1 MTIEELRNSGMIAYE
16 YIRGSHAYG
25 LNTPTSDEDHGG
37 VFICP
42 KEMLYG
48 LRGKYIEQVSDEKGD
63 TVFYEFGR
71 WVELLLKSNPTAL
84 ESLFIPKRCIVGEV
98 HPMVQA
104 IIDNREMFLSKE
116 CFKTLT
122 GYAVSQIGKARGL
135 NKKIVNPVTQ
145 RKDVL
150 DFCYTFKD
158 QGSQPMKEWLE
169 EHHLDQKYC
178 GLVNIPN
185 MANTYG
191 VYYDF
196 AAHFKFEEL
205 DKGTYDD
212 LFADGEELTETNF
225 DEWCFDMRFRT
236 PRYDVLLTYDDVVK
250 AYDRVVN
257 KNFFK
262 YKGIVHPDV
271 EVKMEDGTSQIIRN
285 AEFDE
290 QTKEMKESNDVRLS
304 SIPKGEKPICTMTYN
319 KDGYQVHCR
328 EYKEYKD
335 WEENRN
341 PERYKSNL
349 NQNYDGKNMCH
360 CMRLTRM
367 GKELAL
373 GQGFNVERT
382 YDREYLLSI
391 KNHELEYD
399 EIMAQANKE
408 KAEMEA
414 AIENCTL
421 PDKPDYDKVNE
432 VLIKARMD
440 FYK

>member
-1 MTIEELRNSGMIAYE
+1 MTIEELRKSGMIAFE

-25 LNTPTSDEDHGG
+25 LNTATSDEDHGG

-48 LRGKYIEQVSDEKGD
+48 LRGKYIEQVADEKGD

-71 WVELLLKSNPTAL
+71 WIELLLKSNPTAM

-98 HPMVQA
+98 HPMVQYV
-104 IIDNREMFLSKE
+104 IDHRDMFLSKE

-135 NKKIVNPVTQ
+135 NKKIVNPVHE

-150 DFCYTFKD
+150 DFCYTFKG
-158 QGSQPMKEWLE
+158 QGSQPMKDWLAE
-169 EHHLDQKYC
+169 NNLDQKYC
-178 GLVNIPN
+178 GLVNVPN
-185 MANTYG
+185 MNCTYG

-196 AAHFKFEEL
+196 AAYFKFEFL
-205 DKGTYDD
+205 DKGLANDFTM
-212 LFADGEELTETNF
+212 
-225 DEWCFDMRFRT
+225 WCFDMGFCDGNKF
-236 PRYDVLLTYDDVVK
+236 YDPYTSNAIGVDEKRVK
-250 AYDRVVN
+250 EKR
-257 KNFFK
+257 FFK
-262 YKGIVHPDV
+262 YPGIVNPD
-271 EVKMEDGTSQIIRN
+271 DI
-285 AEFDE
+285 D
-290 QTKEMKESNDVRLS
+290 ESNDVRLC
-304 SIPKGEKPICTMTYN
+304 SIPKGETPICTMTYN

-328 EYKEYKD
+328 EYKEYKE
-335 WEENRN
+335 WEEKRN
-341 PERYKSNL
+341 PVRYESNL

-399 EIMAQANKE
+399 EIMEQANKE
-408 KAEMEA
+408 KAEMEE
-414 AIENCTL
+414 AIKNCTL
-421 PDKPDYDKVNE
+421 PDKPDYEQVNKLLTE
-432 VLIKARMD
+432 ARLK
-440 FYK
+440 FYE

>member
-1 MTIEELRNSGMIAYE
+1 MTLDELRKSGMIAYE

-84 ESLFIPKRCIVGEV
+84 ESLFIPERCIVGEV
-98 HPMVQA
+98 HPMVQE
-104 IIDNREMFLSKE
+104 IINNREMFLSKE

-135 NKKIVNPVTQ
+135 NKKIVNPVTE

-150 DFCYTFKD
+150 DFCYTFKA
-158 QGSQPMKEWLE
+158 QGSQPIKDFLKENN
-169 EHHLDQKYC
+169 LDQKYC

-185 MANTYG
+185 MNCTYG

-196 AAHFKFEEL
+196 AAYFKFEFW
-205 DKGTYDD
+205 DKGVYGD
-212 LFADGEELTETNF
+212 AELTEELFHN
-225 DEWCFDMRFRT
+225 WCFDMRFRT
-236 PRYDVLLTYDDVVK
+236 PLETDVIMDYDYAVRTYN
-250 AYDRVVN
+250 RVVN
-257 KNFFK
+257 KEFFK

-271 EVKMEDGTSQIIRN
+271 EVAMEDGTSKILYN
-285 AEFDE
+285 AEVDE
-290 QTKEMKESNDVRLS
+290 TTNEMKESNDVRLS
-304 SIPKGEKPICTMTYN
+304 SIPKNEKPICTMTYN

-328 EYKEYKD
+328 EYKEYKE
-335 WEENRN
+335 WEANRN

-391 KNHELEYD
+391 KNHELEYN
-399 EIMAQANKE
+399 EIMAQAAKE
-408 KAEMEA
+408 KEEMEE
-414 AIENCTL
+414 AIKNCKL
-421 PDKPDYDKVNE
+421 PDKPNYLAINKL
-432 VLIKARMD
+432 LIDARMKH
-440 FYK
+440 YK

>member
-1 MTIEELRNSGMIAYE
+1 MTLDELRKSGMIAFE

-25 LNTPTSDEDHGG
+25 LNTATSDEDHGG

-48 LRGKYIEQVSDEKGD
+48 LRSNYIEQVADEKGD

-104 IIDNREMFLSKE
+104 IIDHRDMFLSKE
-116 CFKTLT
+116 YFKTLT

-135 NKKIVNPVTQ
+135 NKKIVNPVYD

-150 DFCYTFKD
+150 DFCYTFKG
-158 QGSQPMKEWLE
+158 QGSQPMKEWLKDNK
-169 EHHLDQKYC
+169 LDQKYC
-178 GLVNIPN
+178 GLVNVPN
-185 MANTYG
+185 MNCTYG

-196 AAHFKFEEL
+196 ASYFKFEFVN
-205 DKGTYDD
+205 KGHKYSDSD
-212 LFADGEELTETNF
+212 FEQ
-225 DEWCFDMRFRT
+225 WCFDMGYCTGNKF
-236 PRYDVLLTYDDVVK
+236 YDPYTSNALGVD
-250 AYDRVVN
+250 AQRVIN

-262 YKGIVHPDV
+262 YPGIVNPDNI
-271 EVKMEDGTSQIIRN
+271 D
-285 AEFDE
+285 
-290 QTKEMKESNDVRLS
+290 ESNDVRLC
-304 SIPKGEKPICTMTYN
+304 SIPKGETPICTMTYN

-328 EYKEYKD
+328 EYKEYKE
-335 WEENRN
+335 WEEKRN
-341 PERYKSNL
+341 PVRYESNL

-408 KAEMEA
+408 KAEMEE
-414 AIENCTL
+414 AIKNCTL
-421 PDKPDYDKVNE
+421 PDMPDYAAVNE
-432 VLIKARMD
+432 VLYKARLA
-440 FYK
+440 YYG

>member
-1 MTIEELRNSGMIAYE
+1 MTIEELRKSGMIAFE
-16 YIRGSHAYG
+16 YISGSHANG
-25 LNTPTSDEDHGG
+25 LNTATSDEDHGG

-48 LRGKYIEQVSDEKGD
+48 LRGKYIEQVADEKGD

-84 ESLFIPKRCIVGEV
+84 ESLFIPKRCIIGEV
-98 HPMVQA
+98 HPMVQE
-104 IIDNREMFLSKE
+104 IIDHRDMFLSKA

-135 NKKIVNPVTQ
+135 NKKIVNPIYE

-150 DFCYTFKD
+150 DFCYTFKG
-158 QGSQPMKEWLE
+158 QGSTPMKEWLKE
-169 EHHLDQKYC
+169 NNLDQKYC

-185 MANTYG
+185 MNCTYG

-196 AAHFKFEEL
+196 AAYFKFEFF
-205 DKGTYDD
+205 DKGLADD
-212 LFADGEELTETNF
+212 FTM
-225 DEWCFDMRFRT
+225 WCFDMGFCDGNKF
-236 PRYDVLLTYDDVVK
+236 YDPYTSNAIGVDEKRVK
-250 AYDRVVN
+250 EKR
-257 KNFFK
+257 FFK
-262 YKGIVHPDV
+262 YPGIVNPD
-271 EVKMEDGTSQIIRN
+271 DI
-285 AEFDE
+285 D
-290 QTKEMKESNDVRLS
+290 ESNDVRLC
-304 SIPKGEKPICTMTYN
+304 SIPKGETPICTMTYN
-319 KDGYQVHCR
+319 KDGYVVHCR
-328 EYKEYKD
+328 EYKEYKE
-335 WEENRN
+335 WEAKRN
-341 PERYKSNL
+341 PVRYESNL

-408 KAEMEA
+408 KAEMEE
-414 AIENCTL
+414 AIEKCTL
-421 PDKPDYDKVNE
+421 PEHPDYEAINK
-432 VLIKARMD
+432 VLINARLK
-440 FYK
+440 YYG

>member
-1 MTIEELRNSGMIAYE
+1 MTIDELRKSGMIAFE

-25 LNTPTSDEDHGG
+25 LNTATSDEDHGG

-48 LRGKYIEQVSDEKGD
+48 LRSNYIEQVADEKGD

-104 IIDNREMFLSKE
+104 IIDHRDMFLSKE

-135 NKKIVNPVTQ
+135 NKKIVNPITE

-150 DFCYTFKD
+150 DFCYTFKG
-158 QGSQPMKEWLE
+158 QGSTPMKEWLKE
-169 EHHLDQKYC
+169 NNLDQKYC

-196 AAHFKFEEL
+196 AAYFKFEFV
-205 DKGTYDD
+205 DKGVYDEF
-212 LFADGEELTETNF
+212 FADGNELTEDDF
-225 DEWCFDMRFRT
+225 DNWCFDMRFRT
-236 PRYDVLLTYDDVVK
+236 PRYDVLMDYEDVKK
-250 AYDRVVN
+250 AYQRFVN
-257 KNFFK
+257 KEFFK
-262 YKGIVHPDV
+262 YKGIVHPNV
-271 EVKMEDGTSQIIRN
+271 EVTNPDGT
-285 AEFDE
+285 
-290 QTKEMKESNDVRLS
+290 KEILYNVEVDKENNTMTESNDVRLC
-304 SIPKGEKPICTMTYN
+304 SIPKGETPICTMTYN

-328 EYKEYKD
+328 EYKEYKE
-335 WEENRN
+335 WEEKRN

-408 KAEMEA
+408 KAEMEE
-414 AIENCTL
+414 AIKNCTL
-421 PDKPDYDKVNE
+421 PDKPDYAAVNE
-432 VLIKARMD
+432 VLYKARLA
-440 FYK
+440 YYG

>member
-1 MTIEELRNSGMIAYE
+1 MTIEELRNSGMIAFE

-48 LRGKYIEQVSDEKGD
+48 LRGKYIEQVADEKGD

-71 WVELLLKSNPTAL
+71 WIELLLKSNPTAL

-98 HPMVQA
+98 HPMVQE
-104 IIDNREMFLSKE
+104 IIDNRDMFLSKE

-135 NKKIVNPVTQ
+135 NKKIVNPVYD

-150 DFCYTFKD
+150 DFCYTFKG
-158 QGSQPMKEWLE
+158 QGSQPMKEWLS
-169 EHHLDQKYC
+169 EHNLDQKYC
-178 GLVNIPN
+178 GLVNVPN
-185 MANTYG
+185 MNCTYG

-196 AAHFKFEEL
+196 AAYFKFEFV
-205 DKGTYDD
+205 DKGKYGLYDIPNWCYNMGYNEMFPEVNF
-212 LFADGEELTETNF
+212 LECGERIF
-225 DEWCFDMRFRT
+225 I
-236 PRYDVLLTYDDVVK
+236 K
-250 AYDRVVN
+250 
-257 KNFFK
+257 KFFK
-262 YKGIVHPDV
+262 YPGIVNPD
-271 EVKMEDGTSQIIRN
+271 DI
-285 AEFDE
+285 D
-290 QTKEMKESNDVRLS
+290 ESNDVRLC

-328 EYKEYKD
+328 EYKEYKE
-335 WEENRN
+335 WEEKRN
-341 PERYKSNL
+341 PERYRSNL
-349 NQNYDGKNMCH
+349 DQNYDGKNMCH

-382 YDREYLLSI
+382 YDRDYLLSI
-391 KNHELEYD
+391 KNHELEYN

-408 KAEMEA
+408 KAEMEE
-414 AIENCTL
+414 AIKNCKL
-421 PDKPDYDKVNE
+421 PDKPDHDKINE
-432 VLIKARMD
+432 LLIRARMK

>member
-1 MTIEELRNSGMIAYE
+1 MTIEELRKSGMIAFE

-25 LNTPTSDEDHGG
+25 LNTATSDEDHGG

-48 LRGKYIEQVSDEKGD
+48 LRGKYIEQVADEKGD

-84 ESLFIPKRCIVGEV
+84 ESLFIPKRCIIGEV
-98 HPMVQA
+98 HPMVQE
-104 IIDNREMFLSKE
+104 IIDHHDMFLSKA

-135 NKKIVNPVTQ
+135 NKKIVNPIYE

-150 DFCYTFKD
+150 DFCYTFKG
-158 QGSQPMKEWLE
+158 QGSTPMKEWLKE
-169 EHHLDQKYC
+169 NNLDQKYC

-185 MANTYG
+185 MNCTYG

-196 AAHFKFEEL
+196 AAYFKFE
-205 DKGTYDD
+205 
-212 LFADGEELTETNF
+212 FADKHIGGYSIYDFEQ
-225 DEWCFDMRFRT
+225 WCFDMGYCNGNKF
-236 PRYDVLLTYDDVVK
+236 YDPDTSNCLGVDAK
-250 AYDRVVN
+250 RVIE
-257 KNFFK
+257 KKFYK
-262 YKGIVHPDV
+262 YPGIVNPD
-271 EVKMEDGTSQIIRN
+271 DI
-285 AEFDE
+285 D
-290 QTKEMKESNDVRLS
+290 ESNDVRLC
-304 SIPKGEKPICTMTYN
+304 SIPKGETPICTMTYN
-319 KDGYQVHCR
+319 KDGYVVHCR
-328 EYKEYKD
+328 EYKEYKE
-335 WEENRN
+335 WEAKRN
-341 PERYKSNL
+341 PVRYESNL

-373 GQGFNVERT
+373 GQGLNVERT

-408 KAEMEA
+408 KAEMEE
-414 AIENCTL
+414 AIEKCTL
-421 PDKPDYDKVNE
+421 PEQPDYEAVNK
-432 VLIKARMD
+432 VLINARLK
-440 FYK
+440 YYG

>member
-1 MTIEELRNSGMIAYE
+1 MTIEELRKSGMIAFE

-48 LRGKYIEQVSDEKGD
+48 LRGKYIEQVADEKGD

-84 ESLFIPKRCIVGEV
+84 ESLFIPKRCIIGEV

-104 IIDNREMFLSKE
+104 IIDNRDMFISKE

-135 NKKIVNPVTQ
+135 NKKIVNPVTE

-150 DFCYTFKD
+150 DFCYTFKGH
-158 QGSQPMKEWLE
+158 GSQPMKEWLS
-169 EHHLDQKYC
+169 EHNLDQKYC
-178 GLVNIPN
+178 GLVNVPN
-185 MANTYG
+185 MNCTYG

-196 AAHFKFEEL
+196 AAYFHFENIDWDNGLFGVKSVYRKFI
-205 DKGTYDD
+205 K
-212 LFADGEELTETNF
+212 TNAQKR
-225 DEWCFDMRFRT
+225 EIKRRI
-236 PRYDVLLTYDDVVK
+236 K
-250 AYDRVVN
+250 N
-257 KNFFK
+257 KEFFK
-262 YKGIVHPDV
+262 YPGIVNPD
-271 EVKMEDGTSQIIRN
+271 DI
-285 AEFDE
+285 D
-290 QTKEMKESNDVRLS
+290 ESNDVRLC
-304 SIPKGEKPICTMTYN
+304 SIPKGETPICTMTYN

-328 EYKEYKD
+328 EYKEYKE
-335 WEENRN
+335 WEQNRN
-341 PERYKSNL
+341 PVRYESNL

-373 GQGFNVERT
+373 GQGFNVERI
-382 YDREYLLSI
+382 YDKEYLLSI

-399 EIMAQANKE
+399 EIMAQAEKE
-408 KAEMEA
+408 KAEMED
-414 AIENCTL
+414 AIATCKL
-421 PDKPDYDKVNE
+421 PDKPDYDNINK
-432 VLIKARMD
+432 LLTDARMK
-440 FYK
+440 YYG